1 MVVFFLMIV
10 EKKGKKRRHPS
21 HTDASFCVR
30 IKSSIY
36 HLVTNFTLKRW
47 VLPFVRALNPSGAS
61 LLMVKV

>member
-21 HTDASFCVR
+21 LGCLLLRED
-30 IKSSIY
+30 KSSIY
-36 HLVTNFTLKRW
+36 HSVTNFTLKR
-47 VLPFVRALNPSGAS
+47 LALSFVRALNPSGAS

>member
-21 HTDASFCVR
+21 LGCLLLRED
-30 IKSSIY
+30 KSSIY
-36 HLVTNFTLKRW
+36 HLVTNFTLKW
-47 VLPFVRALNPSGAS
+47 LVLPFVGDLDSSGAS